1 MRGVNDNPQPGFGG
15 PFLPS
20 ALSLFLPTL
29 TILSGYGV
37 VLAGLVVAGRG
48 DGALARLCIVVL
60 ALGGPFLIAHATLR
74 AFTIR
79 VAVMPRTLYVHRGFP
94 SSQAQDIPYRLIERV
109 AIRRGLAGRISGSGA
124 LVVTLLGG
132 RRIVVGDLK
141 NPDRARA
148 AILRQMPAGER
159 PAPDSPDG
167 ELETSRPF
175 ASAR

>member
-1 MRGVNDNPQPGFGG
+1 MRGVNDNPRPGYGG

-20 ALSLFLPTL
+20 ALSLFLPTM
-29 TILSGYGV
+29 V
-37 VLAGLVVAGRG
+37 VLAGYGVALAGLVLAGRG

-74 AFTIR
+74 VFTIR

-94 SSQAQDIPYRLIERV
+94 SGEAQDIPYRLIDRV
-109 AIRRGLAGRISGSGA
+109 AVRRGLAGRIAGSGA
-124 LVVTLLGG
+124 LVVTLSGD
-132 RRIVVGDLK
+132 RRVVVGDLK
-141 NPDRARA
+141 HADQARA
-148 AILRQMPAGER
+148 AIVRHMPAGER

-167 ELETSRPF
+167 DLETSRPF